1 MQEACM
7 LAILLDYEV
16 LVATCIIHVSADFK
30 GSGRPVPVCSRTHL
44 NIKEGCMDRM
54 TRSEVPKLP
63 LELPAENGRE
73 ELDKVLDL
81 IEGRMGFRTQGSSG
95 CVQKI

>member
-1 MQEACM
+1 M
-7 LAILLDYEV
+7 
-16 LVATCIIHVSADFK
+16 
-30 GSGRPVPVCSRTHL
+30 CSRTHL

-63 LELPAENGRE
+63 LELPAENGGE

-81 IEGRMGFRTQGSSG
+81 IEGRMAFRARGSSG
-95 CVQKI
+95 CLQKI

>member
-1 MQEACM
+1 
-7 LAILLDYEV
+7 
-16 LVATCIIHVSADFK
+16 
-30 GSGRPVPVCSRTHL
+30 
-44 NIKEGCMDRM
+44 MDRM

-63 LELPAENGRE
+63 LELPAENGGE